1 MTEITQSDTELLKDR
16 ISLLDYARS
25 RNLDL
30 KKAGNDWKCL
40 CPLHSEKTPSFVITE
55 NKNLWNCFGCGKG
68 GDVFSLVM
76 ELDRVEF
83 KDALLTLREYAGD
96 ITELNSSSNK
106 TNNETEKPNRF
117 NLTNPKIQKH
127 ISWVLEHYRRS
138 LLESHEAQ
146 EYLKKRGVFDAT
158 ILEKVNIGFCA
169 GDLEKYMPPDNS
181 PMKDDLCKALQ
192 NIGILT
198 ENNQERFKNCL
209 VVALLDEV
217 GNTVQ
222 MSGRRITDNKKET
235 RHLVLPH
242 PLRGFINPDALTA
255 RHNEV
260 ILCEGVFDMLSFMKA
275 GFPNVSCTHGTNG
288 LGNERLS
295 NLLSSPANKFQ
306 IAFDGDSAGDAGA
319 LLLAGKL
326 VTKQSCRVNFPK
338 NTDANS
344 FLLKQGTNFKKS
356 IENLLAKSVLLNG
369 KINGELNDKNGTA
382 INQNSTDPNNS
393 FDHLIANTDIEAKV
407 NNSVV
412 DICIGDRYW
421 KAEDFGK
428 KISHGSIPVS
438 LSVNLDRR
446 FYTDSMDMYSARDR
460 ERFIKGAVKKIEQD
474 YTLIDSDMDLVFLK
488 LRELKDKIIN
498 DQLETKKDPLDEM
511 TAEQMERAYA
521 FGRDPNLIETIGKH
535 FKQCGLVGEKANAL
549 LLYLLGVSRLLTKPL
564 HVKVISS
571 AGAGKSMLLDMALGF
586 CPPEKLLRFTS
597 LSANALFYMKDLKHK
612 VLLVEEDVGIE
623 ARFPLKMLQSEGR
636 LRRGTVI
643 KDPAT
648 GKHVMLEVD
657 TEGPVSTLTSS
668 TDTEIQDEEDMRVI
682 ITTID
687 ESISQ
692 TNEILEMQRIMQTTT
707 GMRMKINSEG
717 IIQTHQDFQR
727 LLQHYTVINP
737 FASKLEYMTERH
749 RSRRDFPK
757 FLTLITTLTLL
768 FQMQRKTEV
777 WHCGGHT
784 KDVLISTIGDNLL
797 GVRIAREIIGS
808 TLDEMAPHTRNFMMM
823 FYDLVQNIHKKES
836 RPPDKCRVLCRDLE
850 KKTGLSRSQVTKHLL
865 KLQTLEYA
873 FAYKDDKR
881 RNHYELLYDGQG
893 NSGKVFIPGIP
904 SEPELKKI
912 LVNLGKELRKKARL
926 GRPWWDPNE
935 TE

>member
-1 MTEITQSDTELLKDR
+1 MTETTQSDTESLKNN

-55 NKNLWNCFGCGKG
+55 SKNLWNCFGCGKG

-83 KDALLTLREYAGD
+83 KEALLTLREYAGD
-96 ITELNSSSNK
+96 IGDLSSSTK
-106 TNNETEKPNRF
+106 ESRNETEKPERI

-127 ISWVLEHYRRS
+127 IEWVLEHYRRS

-146 EYLKKRGVFDAT
+146 EYLKKRDVFDST
-158 ILEKVNIGFCA
+158 ILEKVNAGFCS

-181 PMKDDLCKALQ
+181 PMKAELCKALQ
-192 NIGILT
+192 EIGILT

-209 VVALLDEV
+209 VFALLDEI
-217 GNTVQ
+217 GNVVQ
-222 MSGRRITDNKKET
+222 ISGRRIMDNKKET

-288 LGNERLS
+288 LGNERLN
-295 NLLSSPANKFQ
+295 NLLSSPASKFK

-326 VTKQSCRVNFPK
+326 VTKQCYRVNFPK
-338 NTDANS
+338 DTDTNS
-344 FLLKQGTNFKKS
+344 YLLKEGTNFKKS
-356 IENLLAKSVLLNG
+356 IESLLVKSVLLNG
-369 KINGELNDKNGTA
+369 KINGEL
-382 INQNSTDPNNS
+382 NNS

-438 LSVNLDRR
+438 LSVSLDRR
-446 FYTDSMDMYSARDR
+446 FYTDSLDMYSARDR
-460 ERFIKGAVKKIEQD
+460 ERFIKGAVKKLEQD

-488 LRELKDKIIN
+488 LRGLKDKIIN
-498 DQLETKKDPLDEM
+498 DQLETTKNPLDEM

-521 FGRDPNLIETIGKH
+521 LGRDPNIIERLGEH
-535 FKQCGLVGEKANAL
+535 FKKCGLVGEESNAL
-549 LLYLLGVSRLLTKPL
+549 LIYFLIISRLLEKPL

-571 AGAGKSMLLDMALGF
+571 PGAGKSMLLNMALGF
-586 CPPEKLLRFTS
+586 CPPETLLRFTS
-597 LSANALFYMKDLKHK
+597 LSANALFYMKDIRQK
-612 VLLVEEDVGIE
+612 VLLIEEDVGID
-623 ARFPLKMLQSEGR
+623 ARFPLKMLQSDGQ
-636 LRRGTVI
+636 LTRGTVI

-657 TEGPVSTLTSS
+657 TKGPASTLTSS
-668 TDTEIQDEEDMRVI
+668 TDTVIRDEEEMRVI

-687 ESISQ
+687 ESKPQ
-692 TNEILEMQRIMQTTT
+692 TEAILDMQRLMQTPA
-707 GMRMKINSEG
+707 GRRLKIESQE
-717 IIQTHQDFQR
+717 IIQTHHDFQR
-727 LLQHYTVINP
+727 LLQAHPVFNP
-737 FASKLEYMTERH
+737 YAKKLKFMTDKH

-757 FLTLITTLTLL
+757 LLTMIMSVTLL
-768 FQMQRKTEV
+768 FQMQRKLETWQYKGYTE
-777 WHCGGHT
+777 
-784 KDVLISTIGDNLL
+784 KLLLSTLEDNLL
-797 GVRIAREIIGS
+797 GVRIARHIMGQ
-808 TLDEMAPHTRNFMMM
+808 TLDEMAPHTRKFLIQ
-823 FYDLVQNIHKKES
+823 FYEWVQATHEKKKLLK
-836 RPPDKCRVLCRDLE
+836 DKCLPLTRNLMDQ
-850 KKTGLSRSQVTKHLL
+850 TGLSRAQVNRHLDELRHMDYVHRKNDTKGRPIH
-865 KLQTLEYA
+865 
-873 FAYKDDKR
+873 
-881 RNHYELLYDGQG
+881 ELLYDGQG
-893 NSGKVFIPGIP
+893 NDGELFISGIPG
-904 SEPELKKI
+904 EKELKKI
-912 LVNLGKELRKKARL
+912 LVEWGKELRKKAKP
-926 GRPWWDPNE
+926 GHPWWDPE
-935 TE
+935 LIDS